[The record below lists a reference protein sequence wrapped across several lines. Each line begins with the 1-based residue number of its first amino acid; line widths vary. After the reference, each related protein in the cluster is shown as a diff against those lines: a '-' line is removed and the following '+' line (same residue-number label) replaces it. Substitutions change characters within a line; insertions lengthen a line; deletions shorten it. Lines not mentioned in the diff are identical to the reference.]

1 MRKEED
7 DDDEDE
13 DLARAIAMSME
24 KTVEVDDNVRK
35 FQELTG
41 VSEQEATTFLRS
53 ANDNLDAAMGLY
65 FDDKSMK
72 KKCTVMMKKIDAD
85 NSCLFNS
92 IGFCID
98 KKLDAKKYRN
108 VVAREIA
115 INKDGQWTSSVLGKP
130 AHVYVRWIRD
140 PKKWGGEIEMSIL
153 SKHLEVEI
161 AAFSVQT
168 CRMTLYGKGFKK
180 RIYLLY
186 SGIHYDAVVDQSE
199 NGTFASNDV
208 HVLNAVESLVEEL
221 HKKHQFINL
230 SEFKLICMVCR
241 KELRGQKD
249 AALHAK
255 ETGHSQF
262 GEIS

>member
-1 MRKEED
+1 
-7 DDDEDE
+7 
-13 DLARAIAMSME
+13 
-24 KTVEVDDNVRK
+24 
-35 FQELTG
+35 
-41 VSEQEATTFLRS
+41 
-53 ANDNLDAAMGLY
+53 
-65 FDDKSMK
+65 
-72 KKCTVMMKKIDAD
+72 
-85 NSCLFNS
+85 
-92 IGFCID
+92 
-98 KKLDAKKYRN
+98 
-108 VVAREIA
+108 
-115 INKDGQWTSSVLGKP
+115 
-130 AHVYVRWIRD
+130 
-140 PKKWGGEIEMSIL
+140 IL

-208 HVLNAVESLVEEL
+208 HVLNAVESLVKEL